1 MVSASFCATTATHLL
16 SQIMT
21 RLSISCKTPL
31 STMKPLMTI
40 HSSALAAEHIS
51 MCSGCLVMTE
61 WKDAY
66 TVGDTWIKVRRM
78 TDADIEPSVTHLR
91 AYLRYMA
98 QRDHLPQYA
107 RKWMTQYKQLA
118 EVLERDGVPTN
129 TGNDV
134 PACSEDGI
142 IYTCCGGVV
151 FFNDVELV
159 NRINMGEEVW
169 PPVKY

>member
-1 MVSASFCATTATHLL
+1 
-16 SQIMT
+16 
-21 RLSISCKTPL
+21 
-31 STMKPLMTI
+31 
-40 HSSALAAEHIS
+40 

-98 QRDHLPQYA
+98 QRDKLPPYA

-134 PACSEDGI
+134 SACSEDGI

>member
-1 MVSASFCATTATHLL
+1 
-16 SQIMT
+16 
-21 RLSISCKTPL
+21 
-31 STMKPLMTI
+31 
-40 HSSALAAEHIS
+40 
-51 MCSGCLVMTE
+51 MTE

-78 TDADIEPSVTHLR
+78 TDADIEPSVTNLR
-91 AYLRYMA
+91 EYLRYMA
-98 QRDHLPQYA
+98 QRDNLPQYA
-107 RKWMTQYKQLA
+107 RKWMAQYKQLA

-129 TGNDV
+129 TENDV

-151 FFNDVELV
+151 FFNDIELV